1 MNFIDILILIP
12 VLWGFWRG
20 FMKGV
25 VMEVAT
31 LAAFFLGVWGGMKLS
46 DVVAGWIHSLMDTQ
60 SPYVP
65 LIAFAIVFVGI
76 LIGVFAIAKFIEK
89 SLEESTLSV
98 FNKLAGGVFGCFKF
112 LLILSVIFFVIDA
125 VEKSVTV
132 IPPEIKD
139 NSLLYRPV
147 ATVAPKVIPGLRDS
161 DLGKMIPK
169 KEDVEVG
176 VDVNVKLK
184 DSTSTNENEKEE
196 TTP

>member
-1 MNFIDILILIP
+1 MNFIDILIIIP

-31 LAAFFLGVWGGMKLS
+31 LVAFFLGVWGGMKFS
-46 DVVAGWIHSLMDTQ
+46 DLIAGYIREWFTTE

-65 LIAFAIVFVGI
+65 LIAFGLVFVAI
-76 LIGVFAIAKFIEK
+76 LIAVFALARFIDKSMEK
-89 SLEESTLSV
+89 SPLTI
-98 FNKLAGGVFGCFKF
+98 FNKLAGGAFGGFKF
-112 LLILSVIFFVIDA
+112 LLILSVLFFVVDA

-132 IPPEIKD
+132 IPPDIKD

-147 ATVAPKVIPGLRDS
+147 ASVAPKVIPGLRES
-161 DLGKMIPK
+161 DLGKMIPDK
-169 KEDVEVG
+169 DDVEVG

-184 DSTSTNENEKEE
+184 EDSLQEKE
-196 TTP
+196 

>member
-20 FMKGV
+20 FMKGA

-46 DVVAGWIHSLMDTQ
+46 DVVAGWIHSMMETE

-65 LIAFAIVFVGI
+65 LIAFAIVFVAI
-76 LIGVFAIAKFIEK
+76 LIAVFAIAKFIEK
-89 SLEESTLSV
+89 SMEKSPLSIL
-98 FNKLAGGVFGCFKF
+98 NKLAGGIFGCFKF
-112 LLILSVIFFVIDA
+112 LLMISVIFFVIDA

-132 IPPEIKD
+132 IPTNIKD

-147 ATVAPKVIPGLRDS
+147 ASVAPKVIPGLRDS
-161 DLGKMIPK
+161 NLGKMIPK
-169 KEDVEVG
+169 KEDV
-176 VDVNVKLK
+176 DVNVNVTLK
-184 DSTSTNENEKEE
+184 D